1 MQAASDVYAPISGEV
16 VEVNETLSEEP
27 ALVSYS

>member
-1 MQAASDVYAPISGEV
+1 MQAASDVYAPISGVV

-27 ALVSYS
+27 AVVSYA